1 MKKLLIAAIATIT
14 LAVPT
19 QAGWFSNSFS
29 SYFSNY
35 FKYTQTKHPIVL
47 VPGIFAF
54 DTIAGIDYWYRI
66 PAAIE
71 SRGGKVFVP
80 QINAFDNS
88 VNRGEHLIAQLDEI
102 KASSAGKISKFN
114 LMGHSQGGVTS
125 RYVMTVRPDLVASV
139 TSMSTPHTGSPV
151 ADLLTGIA
159 PEGSVPASLVSA
171 VGDAM
176 GNLVNLLSNNKASES
191 DVYAMLEEFSEAGAA
206 DFNARYPLGLPTQE
220 CGEGDRTVTI
230 NGHDIE
236 LFSWGGGSPVTTV
249 IDPSDLLFGTTSL
262 VFKGAPSDGITGV
275 CANHFGRV
283 LRDNYIMNHID
294 INNHVLGIVSIFDTN
309 PKTVFK
315 NHANRLKNM
324 GL

>member
-1 MKKLLIAAIATIT
+1 MKKLLIVAIATMT
-14 LAVPT
+14 LAAPT
-19 QAGWFSNSFS
+19 QAGWFSN
-29 SYFSNY
+29 YFSNY

-54 DTIAGIDYWYRI
+54 DTIAGIDYWYQI
-66 PAAIE
+66 PSAIE

-80 QINAFDNS
+80 KINAFDSS
-88 VNRGEHLIAQLDEI
+88 VDRGEQLIAQLDEI
-102 KASSAGKISKFN
+102 KASSRGRITKFN

-151 ADLLTGIA
+151 AGLVTDLAPAGTVQANLIA
-159 PEGSVPASLVSA
+159 T
-171 VGDAM
+171 VGDAV

-191 DVYAMLEEFSEAGAA
+191 DIYAMLGEFSATGAA
-206 DFNARYPLGLPTQE
+206 DFNSRYPLGLPTQE
-220 CGEGDRTVTI
+220 CGEGARSVTV
-230 NGHDIE
+230 NGNDIK
-236 LFSWGGGSPVTTV
+236 LFSWGGGSPVTTG
-249 IDPSDLLFGTTSL
+249 IDPSDLLFGISSL
-262 VFKGAPSDGITGV
+262 AFKGAQSDGITGV

-283 LRDNYIMNHID
+283 LRDDYRMNHID
-294 INNHVLGIVSIFDTN
+294 INNHVLGLVSIFDTN